1 MRLPSGSVPK
11 TSSYDVSPETFLVVE
26 LKLSRASRAELDQLL
41 TYLELPSI
49 QTRAANATVKG
60 ILIVRSFGD
69 EVVERV
75 SGSETAVSLYAYG
88 FEHGVTLKRVA
99 GDPITEELLLYP

>member
-1 MRLPSGSVPK
+1 M
-11 TSSYDVSPETFLVVE
+11 
-26 LKLSRASRAELDQLL
+26 
-41 TYLELPSI
+41 
-49 QTRAANATVKG
+49 G
-60 ILIVRSFGD
+60 ILIARSFGG